1 MVDQWAWM
9 PYNNAMIKIDKETLN
24 ELLHA
29 DVLTVTFIKK
39 DGTERVMR
47 CTLRED
53 LLPKIV
59 VKEGEVKKEK
69 KVNEEVVP
77 VYDMEAKAF
86 RSFRLDSIKGI
97 ESSPGEPKE

>member
-1 MVDQWAWM
+1 MLYTTTM
-9 PYNNAMIKIDKETLN
+9 NITKEELN
-24 ELLHA
+24 ELLHV
-29 DVLTVTFIKK
+29 DVLTVTFTKK

-59 VKEGEVKKEK
+59 VKEGEVKKER
-69 KVNEEVVP
+69 KVNEAVIP

-86 RSFRLDSIKGI
+86 RSFRFDSLKKIQ
-97 ESSPGEPKE
+97 SSPGKPKT